1 MLRVFVSVAVLVG
14 LTSAYVVNPVAG
26 WVLLGS
32 TFAYLAVRR
41 LKKTELRTADLEAQ

>member
-1 MLRVFVSVAVLVG
+1 MLRVFVSVAVLVV